1 MKPTQ
6 RESLSALADG
16 ALDADALRFLLRRL
30 DNDPASLQAW
40 ARYHLVGDALRG
52 ECGLMASEGFAT
64 RVRVELDE
72 QATAPGR
79 RHRWL
84 QWSGGGVI
92 AAGVAAVAL
101 MAVQPHGLAPTTTAP
116 AGIAATVNAQAA
128 ANDQTSIAPRVQHP
142 SSPAQVPRWLSASSA
157 TQMTQPAA
165 ATFYGFGHG
174 VNTLAPA
181 TYSRRMAPYMHIRAA
196 RSDADAMQGHPGV
209 RYVLLPP
216 HAQAAGGSM
225 RSATTR

>member
-1 MKPTQ
+1 MKPIQ

-16 ALDADALRFLLRRL
+16 ALDDDTLRFLLRRL
-30 DNDPASLQAW
+30 ESDPASLEAW
-40 ARYHLVGDALRG
+40 ARYHLAGDALRG
-52 ECGLMASEGFAT
+52 QCELTASEGFAA
-64 RVRVELDE
+64 RVRRQLDD
-72 QATAPGR
+72 QAVAPAA

-101 MAVQPHGLAPTTTAP
+101 MAVQPRTTAPTTAP
-116 AGIAATVNAQAA
+116 AGVAIATSSQPVANAQA
-128 ANDQTSIAPRVQHP
+128 SIAPSVQHP

-181 TYSRRMAPYMHIRAA
+181 TYSRQMAPYMHIHAA
-196 RSDADAMQGHPGV
+196 RADNVSHRQQGV
-209 RYVLLPP
+209 RYVLLPTQ
-216 HAQAAGGSM
+216 HRAAANRAM
-225 RSATTR
+225 TPVTTQ